1 MIADMTSQGLLREA
15 RAVVFTVLALSVS
28 VALHSW
34 ASGALPPMLAILA
47 GGGLVGLSAVV
58 LAGRER
64 GFLVIAALLLAA
76 QGGLHGLFSI
86 VPPTGGHAMVM
97 PPPAH
102 AGRAMLLAHLIAWV
116 ATAGWLYAGE
126 VAVWRLA
133 RWVARRI
140 PSLGALFALLGL
152 VVLAPAPRAGRGW
165 LAERRV
171 PLPIPA
177 WWGSVIRRGPPVS
190 LAVTR

>member
-1 MIADMTSQGLLREA
+1 MIAAMTSQGLLREA

-34 ASGALPPMLAILA
+34 ARGALPAVLAILA
-47 GGGLVGLSAVV
+47 GGGLVGLSAVA

-64 GFLVIAALLLAA
+64 GLPVIAALLLAA
-76 QGGLHGLFSI
+76 QGGLHGLFSV
-86 VPPTGGHAMVM
+86 VPATGGHPMAM
-97 PPPAH
+97 PPAPAD
-102 AGRAMLLAHLIAWV
+102 RAMLLAHVIAWL

-126 VAVWRLA
+126 VAVWRLV
-133 RWVARRI
+133 RWVAQRI

-152 VVLAPAPRAGRGW
+152 GVVPPAPRAGRGW

-171 PLPIPA
+171 PVPVPA
-177 WWGSVIRRGPPVS
+177 WWGSVVRRGPPVS